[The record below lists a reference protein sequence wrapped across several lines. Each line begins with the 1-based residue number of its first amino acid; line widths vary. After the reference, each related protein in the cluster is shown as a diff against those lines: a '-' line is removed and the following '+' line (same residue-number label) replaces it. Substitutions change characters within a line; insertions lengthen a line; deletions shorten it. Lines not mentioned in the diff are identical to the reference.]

1 MEENLQKN
9 QINKGLKSDIDF
21 SHVFDDVIEQ
31 RQQDKNQKPKK
42 KKLSKKKLSIIY
54 IIIIIISWIVIGFL
68 LFKKE
73 NIKEE
78 QIISPDDFTKYLKEH
93 EEM

>member
-1 MEENLQKN
+1 MQENYQKN
-9 QINKGLKSDIDF
+9 QINKESKSDIDF

-31 RQQDKNQKPKK
+31 RQQNQNQKPKK

-54 IIIIIISWIVIGFL
+54 IVIMIISWIVIGFL

-73 NIKEE
+73 NIEE
-78 QIISPDDFTKYLKEH
+78 EKFISPDDFIKYLKEH